1 MSYYCLLLYDNVY
14 RGDVQEYRFGF
25 ESSMSEDLQE
35 LEEQLMLKKKKKN
48 ATRRMEQIIRLHTE
62 GNRAKLDQAR
72 QRESKIRT
80 QTSSFCAFRFK
91 QGVTKRCRLP
101 WLTNSALVYEPNAWG
116 GRGLRG
122 LSQ

>member
-1 MSYYCLLLYDNVY
+1 
-14 RGDVQEYRFGF
+14 VQEYRFGF

-72 QRESKIRT
+72 QRESRSRT
-80 QTSSFCAFRFK
+80 QTSS
-91 QGVTKRCRLP
+91 
-101 WLTNSALVYEPNAWG
+101 SALSVSSKGSQRDVVYLG
-116 GRGLRG
+116 
-122 LSQ
+122 

>member
-1 MSYYCLLLYDNVY
+1 M
-14 RGDVQEYRFGF
+14 QEYRFGF

-72 QRESKIRT
+72 QRESRSRT
-80 QTSSFCAFRFK
+80 QTSS
-91 QGVTKRCRLP
+91 
-101 WLTNSALVYEPNAWG
+101 SALSVSSKGSQRDVVYLG
-116 GRGLRG
+116 
-122 LSQ
+122 